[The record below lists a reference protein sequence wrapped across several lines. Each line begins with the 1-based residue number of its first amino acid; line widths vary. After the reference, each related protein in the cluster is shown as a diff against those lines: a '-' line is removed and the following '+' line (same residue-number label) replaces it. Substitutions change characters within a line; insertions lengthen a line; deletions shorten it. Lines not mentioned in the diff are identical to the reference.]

1 MFLIS
6 SGAALNVARF
16 DQETLSKVAS
26 VKVKEMKPK
35 MVDIMDS
42 GEKAV
47 WDIVTPISQSMSA
60 EGSVLVVLSK
70 PGSWKVEAVVQL
82 QVVDE
87 LDQWAPTQQEM
98 FVWVLVARKCRQ
110 QALSTSARQPPPGIV
125 SKRHDLI
132 RAGPHGCWRRPNH
145 M

>member
-1 MFLIS
+1 
-6 SGAALNVARF
+6 
-16 DQETLSKVAS
+16 
-26 VKVKEMKPK
+26 

-47 WDIVTPISQSMSA
+47 WDIVTPISQSMSP

-70 PGSWKVEAVVQL
+70 PGSWKVEVVVQL

-110 QALSTSARQPPPGIV
+110 QALSTSARQPPFGIV

-132 RAGPHGCWRRPNH
+132 MAGPHGCWRRPNH
-145 M
+145 L